1 MRSTSLLKAF
11 RRASTGASE
20 ESLREVAL
28 ELNVTFPHDYVAF
41 MRESN
46 GGEGP
51 VGDEDPPAYLI
62 LYRVE
67 ELVSLN
73 RGNVDF
79 FPSWVFIGSDGG
91 GEAVAL
97 KRGPEPTLALVPFIG
112 DEEDALVGGHS
123 FEEFIVAFA
132 TDAIL
137 NRR

>member
-1 MRSTSLLKAF
+1 MRSTPLMKTF

-28 ELNVTFPHDYVAF
+28 ELNVTFPPDYVAF

-62 LYRVE
+62 VYRVE

-73 RGNVDF
+73 RDSLES

-97 KRGPEPTLALVPFIG
+97 RRGPEPTFALVPFIG
-112 DEEDALVGGHS
+112 DEEDALVSGHS

-137 NRR
+137 DRR